1 MGLDGDHPDRDRDIS
16 AELRAAWLD
25 GANHHAVVM
34 QGHRNVWYHRWYD
47 RYVNKTTVYLPDE
60 LKRAVTRTARGRG
73 ISEAAVI
80 REAIADAVSRG
91 GAALRGPVFASDV
104 LMADDVDSH
113 LAGFGE

>member
-1 MGLDGDHPDRDRDIS
+1 LDGDHPDGERDIS
-16 AELRAAWLD
+16 AVLSAACSALPT
-25 GANHHAVVM
+25 NHAVAM
-34 QGHRNVWYHRWYD
+34 QGHLDVWYHRWYY

-104 LMADDVDSH
+104 LMADDVDPH